1 MSEFLNLLVA
11 GLTSGAIYGIFGACL
26 AVWFRVCN
34 VLNLAVGDFA
44 MFGAIGTA
52 WLVQNA
58 GLPFIAGIVVDLAGV
73 GLAAWLFDWV
83 VLHPAFDRGRG
94 ARGIVGVFFYTFGLS
109 LVLEGVARAWFG
121 TDVWG
126 APAIWSGP
134 ALSVLDFHVQ
144 RAGILVIALAIVSG
158 LALWA
163 YLRFTVSGRAASA
176 CGESML
182 GSRIVGIDTA
192 KFRRRIFIATA
203 VLAALF
209 GIVESPLS
217 GYTYAERADDQPD
230 RDRRRG
236 VRVVPPAGAR
246 GGDRAGDRRCRVHA
260 RRLRQH
266 QLQRRPA
273 LRDPLRHHHLPARG
287 PGARRGTRLGKA
299 RMRIRPARKA
309 GDGP

>member
-1 MSEFLNLLVA
+1 MSEFLNLLAA

-44 MFGAIGTA
+44 MLGAIGTA

-58 GLPFIAGIVVDLAGV
+58 GLPFIVGIVIDLAGV
-73 GLAAWLFDWV
+73 GLAAWLFDWI

-94 ARGIVGVFFYTFGLS
+94 AHGIVGVFFYTFGLS
-109 LVLEGVARAWFG
+109 LVLEGIARAWFG

-126 APAIWSGP
+126 APAIWAGA
-134 ALSVLDFHVQ
+134 ALKILDFHVQ
-144 RAGILVIALAIVSG
+144 RAGILVIGVAIVAG

-176 CGESML
+176 CGENAF
-182 GSRIVGIDTA
+182 GARIVGINSA

-217 GYTYAERADDQPD
+217 GFTYLSGPTISLI
-230 RDRRRG
+230 G
-236 VRVVPPAGAR
+236 VIAAGFASF
-246 GGDRAGDRRCRVHA
+246 
-260 RRLRQH
+260 
-266 QLQRRPA
+266 RRPGRA
-273 LRDPLRHHHLPARG
+273 VVAGLVIG
-287 PGARRGTRLGKA
+287 VVESMLGGYVSTSYDDVLLYA
-299 RMRIRPARKA
+299 ILFAVIIVRPEILGLSELA
-309 GDGP
+309 

>member
-1 MSEFLNLLVA
+1 
-11 GLTSGAIYGIFGACL
+11 
-26 AVWFRVCN
+26 

-58 GLPFIAGIVVDLAGV
+58 GLPFIAGIVVALAGV
-73 GLAAWLFDWV
+73 GLTAWLFDWV

-121 TDVWG
+121 TDAWG
-126 APAIWSGP
+126 APVIWSGP

-144 RAGILVIALAIVSG
+144 RAGILVIGLAIVSG

-176 CGESML
+176 CGESVL
-182 GSRIVGIDTA
+182 GSRIVGIDNA
-192 KFRRRIFIATA
+192 KFRRRIFIGTA

-217 GYTYAERADDQPD
+217 GYTYLSGPTISLIGTVA
-230 RDRRRG
+230 
-236 VRVVPPAGAR
+236 AGFASF
-246 GGDRAGDRRCRVHA
+246 
-260 RRLRQH
+260 
-266 QLQRRPA
+266 RRPGRAVAIGLVIGVVESLLGGYVSSSYNDVLLYA
-273 LRDPLRHHHLPARG
+273 LLFGVIIFRPEVLGLGAEPA
-287 PGARRGTRLGKA
+287 
-299 RMRIRPARKA
+299 
-309 GDGP
+309 